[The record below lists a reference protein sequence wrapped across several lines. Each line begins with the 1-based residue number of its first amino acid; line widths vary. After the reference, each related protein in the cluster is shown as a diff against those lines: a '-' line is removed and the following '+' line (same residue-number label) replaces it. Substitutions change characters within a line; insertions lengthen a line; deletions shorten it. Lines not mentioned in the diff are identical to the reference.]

1 MSSVVLRWTLRQ
13 VLRPLGLLTVGLGG
27 FFYLVLLASSSF
39 TREAPN
45 VPFLQSP
52 PKALTAFLGGSADF
66 FHADGWLSAGM
77 THPVVLSLL
86 TSSALLVAAGS
97 VATEIE
103 RGTIDLVLVRP
114 VRRVPFL
121 LAKALAS
128 IIAVTATEAGGLAG
142 VLIARQTISEV
153 RELSIGAVL
162 RAFTGS
168 WLLFVGIAMVGM
180 LVSARSSLRGR
191 AIGVTVGIVLVWFF
205 MNFIALL
212 IDGIGGLRF
221 ASPFHYFR
229 PIDLLA
235 GNVSDGDYLVLAVIP
250 VLALLLAAAV
260 FTRRDLT
267 R

>member
-1 MSSVVLRWTLRQ
+1 MSTTVLRHTLWQ
-13 VLRPLGLLTVGLGG
+13 VRRPLGVLTLGVGA

-39 TREAPN
+39 TKEAPN
-45 VPFLQSP
+45 FPLFQSP

-66 FHADGWLSAGM
+66 FHAAGWLTAGM
-77 THPVVLSLL
+77 THPVILSLL

-97 VATEIE
+97 VATEVE

-114 VRRVPFL
+114 VGRVPFL

-128 IIAVTATEAGGLAG
+128 IVAVTVAEAGGVAG
-142 VLIARQTISEV
+142 VLIARQTIAGV
-153 RELSIGAVL
+153 RQLSTGSVL

-168 WLLFVGIAMVGM
+168 WVLFVGIAMVGM

-191 AIGVTVGIVLVWFF
+191 AIGVSVGIVVAWFF

-212 IDGIGGLRF
+212 IDGISGLRY

-229 PIDLLA
+229 PADLLA
-235 GNVSDGDYLVLAVIP
+235 GKASGGDLLILAAVP
-250 VLALLLAAAV
+250 AVALLAAAIV

>member
-1 MSSVVLRWTLRQ
+1 MSFTVLRQTLRQ
-13 VLRPLGLLTVGLGG
+13 VRRTLGVLALGVGA

-39 TREAPN
+39 LEEAPDL
-45 VPFLQSP
+45 PFFQSP
-52 PKALTAFLGGSADF
+52 PKAMTAFLGGSADF
-66 FHADGWLSAGM
+66 FHADGWLSAAM
-77 THPVVLSLL
+77 THPVILSLL

-97 VATEIE
+97 VATEVE

-114 VRRVPFL
+114 VGRVRFL

-128 IIAVTATEAGGLAG
+128 ILAVTAAEAGGLAG
-142 VLIARQTISEV
+142 VLIARQTIGGV
-153 RELSIGAVL
+153 RDLSIGPVL

-191 AIGVTVGIVLVWFF
+191 AIGITVGIVVAWFF

-235 GNVSDGDYLVLAVIP
+235 GNASGGDWLILGAVP
-250 VLALLLAAAV
+250 VVALFWAAV
-260 FTRRDLT
+260 WFTRRDLT

>member
-1 MSSVVLRWTLRQ
+1 MSTVVLRHTLWQ
-13 VLRPLGLLTVGLGG
+13 VRRPLGVLTFGVGA

-39 TREAPN
+39 TTEAPD

-52 PKALTAFLGGSADF
+52 PKALTAFLGGTADF
-66 FHADGWLSAGM
+66 FHAAGWLTAGM
-77 THPVVLSLL
+77 THPVILSLL

-97 VATEIE
+97 VATEVE

-114 VRRVPFL
+114 VGRVPFL

-128 IIAVTATEAGGLAG
+128 IVAVTVAEAGGVAG
-142 VLIARQTISEV
+142 VLIARQTITGIGQ
-153 RELSIGAVL
+153 LSTASVL
-162 RAFTGS
+162 RAFIGS
-168 WLLFVGIAMVGM
+168 WVLFVGIAMVGM

-191 AIGVTVGIVLVWFF
+191 AIGISVGIVVAWFS

-212 IDGIGGLRF
+212 IDGISGLRY
-221 ASPFHYFR
+221 ASPFHYFQ
-229 PIDLLA
+229 PADLLA
-235 GNVSDGDYLVLAVIP
+235 GEASGGDLLILAAAAAV
-250 VLALLLAAAV
+250 ALLAAALV

>member
-1 MSSVVLRWTLRQ
+1 MNLIVFRQTLRQ
-13 VLRPLGLLTVGLGG
+13 VRRTLVVLSLGVGA

-39 TREAPN
+39 TKEAPN
-45 VPFLQSP
+45 LPFFQSP
-52 PKALTAFLGGSADF
+52 PKAMTAFLGGSADF

-77 THPVVLSLL
+77 THPVILSLL

-103 RGTIDLVLVRP
+103 RGTIDFVLVRP
-114 VRRVPFL
+114 VGRVPFL

-128 IIAVTATEAGGLAG
+128 IVAVTAAEAGGLAG
-142 VLIARQTISEV
+142 VLLARQTIGGV
-153 RELSIGAVL
+153 GELAISSVL

-168 WLLFVGIAMVGM
+168 WLLFVGVAMVGM

-191 AIGVTVGIVLVWFF
+191 AIGITVGIVVAWFF

-212 IDGIGGLRF
+212 IDGISGLRF

-229 PIDLLA
+229 PIDLLS
-235 GNVSDGDYLVLAVIP
+235 GTVPQGDLLILGAVP
-250 VLALLLAAAV
+250 VVALLWASIG

>member
-1 MSSVVLRWTLRQ
+1 MNSTVLSQTLRQ
-13 VLRPLGLLTVGLGG
+13 VRRTLGILAVGVGA

-39 TREAPN
+39 TKEAPN
-45 VPFLQSP
+45 LPFFQSP
-52 PKALTAFLGGSADF
+52 PKAMTAFLGGSADF

-77 THPVVLSLL
+77 THPVILSLL

-97 VATEIE
+97 VAAEVE
-103 RGTIDLVLVRP
+103 RGTIDLVLSRP
-114 VRRVPFL
+114 VGRVPFL

-128 IIAVTATEAGGLAG
+128 ILAVTAAEAGGLAG
-142 VLIARQTISEV
+142 VLIARQTIGGV
-153 RELSIGAVL
+153 RELSIGSIL

-168 WLLFVGIAMVGM
+168 WLLFVGVAMIGI

-191 AIGVTVGIVLVWFF
+191 AIGITVGIVVAWFF

-212 IDGIGGLRF
+212 IDGISGLRF

-235 GNVSDGDYLVLAVIP
+235 GKTFEGDLLILGAVP
-250 VLALLLAAAV
+250 VVALLWAAIG

>member
-1 MSSVVLRWTLRQ
+1 MSSVVLRQTLRQ
-13 VLRPLGLLTVGLGG
+13 VRRTLGVLSLGVGA

-39 TREAPN
+39 TKDAPN
-45 VPFLQSP
+45 VPFFQTP
-52 PKALTAFLGGSADF
+52 PKAMTAFLGGSADF

-77 THPVVLSLL
+77 THPVILALL

-97 VATEIE
+97 VAAEVE
-103 RGTIDLVLVRP
+103 RGTIDLVLARP
-114 VRRVPFL
+114 VGRVSFL

-128 IIAVTATEAGGLAG
+128 IVAVTAAELGGLAG
-142 VLIARQTISEV
+142 VLVARQTIDGV
-153 RELSIGAVL
+153 RELPIGAIL

-168 WLLFVGIAMVGM
+168 WLLFTAVAMVAM

-191 AIGVTVGIVLVWFF
+191 AIGITVGIVVAWFF

-212 IDGIGGLRF
+212 IDDVSGLRF

-235 GNVSDGDYLVLAVIP
+235 ANAPTADLLVLAVIP
-250 VLALLLAAAV
+250 PVALLLAATA
-260 FTRRDLT
+260 FTHRDLT

>member
-1 MSSVVLRWTLRQ
+1 MSSVVFRSTLRQ
-13 VLRPLGLLTVGLGG
+13 IRRTLGLLALGLGG

-45 VPFLQSP
+45 LPFFQSP
-52 PKALTAFLGGSADF
+52 PKAMTAFLGGSADF

-97 VATEIE
+97 VATEVE

-114 VRRVPFL
+114 VGRVPFL
-121 LAKALAS
+121 LAKAFAS
-128 IIAVTATEAGGLAG
+128 ILAVTGAELGGLAG
-142 VLIARQTISEV
+142 VLIARQTV
-153 RELSIGAVL
+153 RGVGELSIGSVL
-162 RAFTGS
+162 RAFAGS

-191 AIGVTVGIVLVWFF
+191 AIGITVGIVVAWFF

-212 IDGIGGLRF
+212 IDGISGLRF

-235 GNVSDGDYLVLAVIP
+235 GTVPASDLLVLAAIP
-250 VLALLLAAAV
+250 VLALIWSTAQ
-260 FTRRDLT
+260 FTHRDLT

>member
-1 MSSVVLRWTLRQ
+1 MNVIVFRQTLLQVRRTLAVL
-13 VLRPLGLLTVGLGG
+13 GIGVGA

-39 TREAPN
+39 LEEAPDI
-45 VPFLQSP
+45 PFFQSP
-52 PKALTAFLGGSADF
+52 PKAMTAFLGGSADF
-66 FHADGWLSAGM
+66 FHADGWLSAAM
-77 THPVVLSLL
+77 THPVILALL

-103 RGTIDLVLVRP
+103 RGTIDFVLVRP
-114 VRRVPFL
+114 VGRVPFL

-128 IIAVTATEAGGLAG
+128 IVAVTAAEVGGLAG
-142 VLIARQTISEV
+142 VLIARRTIGGV
-153 RELSIGAVL
+153 GELSIGSVL

-168 WLLFVGIAMVGM
+168 WLLFVGVAMVGL

-191 AIGVTVGIVLVWFF
+191 AIGITVGIVVAWFF
-205 MNFIALL
+205 LNFIALL
-212 IDGIGGLRF
+212 IDAIGGLRY

-235 GNVSDGDYLVLAVIP
+235 GTVPGADLLILGAVPLV
-250 VLALLLAAAV
+250 ALLWATAA

>member
-1 MSSVVLRWTLRQ
+1 MNLIVFRQTLRQ
-13 VLRPLGLLTVGLGG
+13 VRRTLVVLSLGVGA

-39 TREAPN
+39 TKEAPN
-45 VPFLQSP
+45 LPFFQSP
-52 PKALTAFLGGSADF
+52 PKAMTAFLGGSADF

-77 THPVVLSLL
+77 THPVILSLL

-103 RGTIDLVLVRP
+103 RGTIDFVLVRP
-114 VRRVPFL
+114 VGRVPFL

-128 IIAVTATEAGGLAG
+128 IVAVTAAEAGGLAG
-142 VLIARQTISEV
+142 VLLARQTIGGV
-153 RELSIGAVL
+153 GELSISSVL

-168 WLLFVGIAMVGM
+168 WLLFVGVAMVGM

-191 AIGVTVGIVLVWFF
+191 AIGITVGIVVAWFF

-212 IDGIGGLRF
+212 IDGISGLRF

-229 PIDLLA
+229 PIDLLS
-235 GNVSDGDYLVLAVIP
+235 GTVPQGDLLILGAVP
-250 VLALLLAAAV
+250 VVALLWASIG

>member
-1 MSSVVLRWTLRQ
+1 MSSVVFRQTLRQ
-13 VLRPLGLLTVGLGG
+13 MRRTLALVALGLGG

-39 TREAPN
+39 TEQAPN
-45 VPFLQSP
+45 LPFFQSP
-52 PKALTAFLGGSADF
+52 PKAMTAFLGGSADF

-97 VATEIE
+97 VATEVE
-103 RGTIDLVLVRP
+103 RGTIDLVLARP
-114 VRRVPFL
+114 VGRVPFL

-128 IIAVTATEAGGLAG
+128 IVAVTAAEAGALTG
-142 VLIARQTISEV
+142 VLIARQTIDGV
-153 RELSIGAVL
+153 GELSIGSVL

-180 LVSARSSLRGR
+180 LVSSRSSLRGR
-191 AIGVTVGIVLVWFF
+191 AIGITVGVVVAWFF
-205 MNFIALL
+205 LNFIALL

-229 PIDLLA
+229 PIDLLT
-235 GNVSDGDYLVLAVIP
+235 GNTSDSDLLVLAAIP
-250 VLALLLAAAV
+250 VLALLWAAAE
-260 FTRRDLT
+260 FTHRDLT

>member
-1 MSSVVLRWTLRQ
+1 MNSTVLRQTLRQ
-13 VLRPLGLLTVGLGG
+13 VRRTLGVLTLGVGA

-39 TREAPN
+39 TKEAPN
-45 VPFLQSP
+45 LPFFQSP
-52 PKALTAFLGGSADF
+52 PKAMTAFLGGSADF
-66 FHADGWLSAGM
+66 FHAEGWLSAGM
-77 THPVVLSLL
+77 THPVMLSLL

-97 VATEIE
+97 VATEVE

-114 VRRVPFL
+114 VGRAPFL

-128 IIAVTATEAGGLAG
+128 ILAVTAAEAGGLAG
-142 VLIARQTISEV
+142 VLIARQTIGGV
-153 RELSIGAVL
+153 REVSVGSVL

-168 WLLFVGIAMVGM
+168 WLLFVGLALVGM
-180 LVSARSSLRGR
+180 LVSAQSSLRGR
-191 AIGVTVGIVLVWFF
+191 AIGITVGIVVAWFF

-212 IDGIGGLRF
+212 IDGISGLRF

-235 GNVSDGDYLVLAVIP
+235 GKASGDLLILAAVP
-250 VLALLLAAAV
+250 AVALLWAAIG